1 MATNITLADLTACD
15 DGTVLVAKDAVDGS
29 RRHISQVANGL
40 RCKCVCYGCGRA
52 LVAKNGGDQY
62 RHHFA
67 HQPDEVTANCATAGE
82 TALHVLGKEIVARHG
97 RVTMPETWVTDLDG
111 KRIVVTPR
119 RSIDLTGIHLETAEG
134 ELVPDIIATT
144 PEGRRLFIE
153 IKNTHGCPPEKLEKL
168 AGMDVDVLEIDVS
181 GYRDYPLDSLDE
193 VVLDLAPREVLQS
206 AALKA
211 RVAKLADEKKR
222 RDEARLAEGRRK
234 VAVYRN
240 QAMGTSQRAADL
252 ADWMVEIGL
261 SEYMDLDDVQPSA
274 FLVPRRQW
282 QAAIL
287 YRLMETKYPAMVGA
301 VPMLERLRERK
312 WPKPAINAMANEDTA
327 WIVANVDPDFK
338 SAHEEVLAYLRR
350 LRVADVVHED
360 RGDRFYITQATL
372 KRVAEALIHIERPE
386 KRQEQ
391 AEAVLKAIRDL
402 MDPEDG
408 DWVEFDGWIEERASH
423 YGTSA
428 DALLQDE
435 DSEFDDLMDILA
447 TIRTSITRMQA
458 FRQDEP
464 PEDFAG
470 LPLAKLFIRLQ
481 AARTEAEERA
491 ERERNERLKREAEAR
506 VSEITVAAG
515 REFEN
520 PTAWLATPLPDL
532 GGKTPSELA
541 ADGAEGLR
549 KAQAVI
555 AQAREDREAEERADQ
570 RRKANV
576 RRLEDEA
583 YHRILRQDL
592 AKLWL
597 NSSNKDLGGLTPV
610 EACKDENSL
619 KQVLEVLTAFVDGEQ
634 KRRRR

>member
-40 RCKCVCYGCGRA
+40 RCGCVCYGCGRA

-82 TALHVLGKEIVARHG
+82 TALHILGKELIAHHG

-111 KRIVVTPR
+111 NRLVVTPR
-119 RSIDLTGIHLETAEG
+119 RSIDLTDIHLETAQG

-153 IKNTHGCPPEKLEKL
+153 IRNTHGCPPEKLEKL
-168 AGMDVDVLEIDVS
+168 ADMDVDVLEIDVS
-181 GYRDYPLDSLDE
+181 GYRAHSLDSLDE
-193 VVLDLAPREVLQS
+193 VVLDLAPREVIQS

-211 RVAKLADEKKR
+211 RIAKFADEKKR
-222 RDEARLAEGRRK
+222 RDEARIAEGRRK
-234 VAVYRN
+234 VAVYRD
-240 QAMGTSQRAADL
+240 QDMGTSPRASDL
-252 ADWMVEIGL
+252 ADWMIEIGL
-261 SEYMDLDDVQPSA
+261 SEYMDLDDDRPSA

-287 YRLMETKYPAMVGA
+287 YRLMDTKFPEKVGA
-301 VPMLERLRERK
+301 VPMLKSLRERN
-312 WPKPAINAMANEDTA
+312 WPKPAINAMTSEDTA

-350 LRVADVVHED
+350 LRAAEVVHED
-360 RGDRFYITQATL
+360 RGNRFYITQATL

-386 KRQEQ
+386 KRQAQ

-402 MDPEDG
+402 MDPEDE
-408 DWVEFDGWIEERASH
+408 DWVEFDGWIKERASH
-423 YGTSA
+423 YGTSV
-428 DALLQDE
+428 DTLLQDE

-447 TIRTSITRMQA
+447 TIRTAITRMQA

-470 LPLAKLFIRLQ
+470 LPLARLFLRLQ
-481 AARTEAEERA
+481 VERGEAQDRA
-491 ERERNERLKREAEAR
+491 ERERDERLKREAEAR
-506 VSEITVAAG
+506 VAEITMAAG
-515 REFEN
+515 REFGN
-520 PTAWLATPLPDL
+520 AASWLATPLPEH

-541 ADGAEGLR
+541 SDGTEGLR
-549 KAQAVI
+549 TAQAVI
-555 AQAREDREAEERADQ
+555 ARVREDREAEERAEQ
-570 RRKANV
+570 RRMANV

-583 YHRILRQDL
+583 YRRILRQDI

-597 NSSNKDLGGLTPV
+597 NSSNRNLGGLKPI
-610 EACKDENSL
+610 EACIDEKSL
-619 KQVLEVLTAFVDGEQ
+619 KRVLEMLTGFVDGEQ